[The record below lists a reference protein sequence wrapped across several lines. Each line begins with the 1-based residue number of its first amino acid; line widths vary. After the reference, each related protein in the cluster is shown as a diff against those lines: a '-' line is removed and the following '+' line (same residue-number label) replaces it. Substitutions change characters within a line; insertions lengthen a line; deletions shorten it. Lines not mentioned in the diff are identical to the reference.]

1 MLFSKWEEL
10 YDLTLMWNLMNEIIW
25 GTKQNQ
31 RHGYMEQTD
40 RSQRGWWRGGLEE
53 ISQRMYR
60 QVSTAH
66 GHRQQCGKGGGWGGL
81 GRGLTSRIVP
91 TIKNKVRQTDSY
103 NLENPRTSTFP
114 KLTHVNQAIV
124 PGDPWLRW
132 EHSSGFT
139 LSCCHWSSRH
149 FSHFNDSLLLEQK
162 RQPKNAFLFVFKH
175 QIILM
180 FFSFHK
186 GYFNQGVS

>member
-1 MLFSKWEEL
+1 M
-10 YDLTLMWNLMNEIIW
+10 D
-25 GTKQNQ
+25 
-31 RHGYMEQTD
+31 TD
-40 RSQRGWWRGGLEE
+40 NNVAKVGGE
-53 ISQRMYR
+53 
-60 QVSTAH
+60 
-66 GHRQQCGKGGGWGGL
+66 GGL

-91 TIKNKVRQTDSY
+91 TIKNKVRRTDSY

-114 KLTHVNQAIV
+114 KVTHVNQAIV

-175 QIILM
+175 QIILT
-180 FFSFHK
+180 FFLSTK
-186 GYFNQGVS
+186 VISIKVSPKNIYAKLLHLKKIYIYISNKIHHLK